1 MSRQTPNAPAAPGDQ
16 WKSQAGFILA
26 TVGSAAGVGNVWRFS
41 YVAGENG
48 GGTFL
53 LLYILSVL
61 LIGFPLI
68 LAETGIG
75 RALRYDSSPQT
86 QRLTALW
93 HWRGFRLLAVL
104 TALAILSFYA
114 VIAGWS
120 LRYFVGALD
129 GSLLA
134 IAATGH
140 GEFFAAFIADP
151 AQPVIWQGAMMLA
164 TTVIVMRGV
173 QRGIELANRIL
184 MPALFAAVVLLA
196 LYGVTQ
202 TGASGGLRF
211 LFAPDWSVLGEP
223 QVYLAAMGQAFFSLG
238 VGMAIF
244 VTYGRYMSE
253 GQSVPLAAGAVV
265 LGDTLVALFA
275 GIAIFTTVFAY
286 GTDPAAGPQ
295 LAFITLPHIFLALPG
310 GQGLAALFFGLLV
323 AGALTSMISLLEV
336 PVAWLI
342 EHTGWSRRSAAIAL
356 GLLIFLLG
364 IPSALGF
371 GALSGI
377 RLSGLGILDAIDF
390 VASNIMLPVGGL
402 MLLTVVGWRWG
413 RAPALAAAGFD
424 RSVWGAAWFL
434 LVRWVTPALTAIIL
448 LRELIRL

>member
-1 MSRQTPNAPAAPGDQ
+1 MSRQTPNASTAPADQ

-41 YVAGENG
+41 YVADENG

-61 LIGFPLI
+61 LIGLPLI
-68 LAETGIG
+68 LAETGVG
-75 RALRYDSSPQT
+75 RALRHDSGPST
-86 QRLTALW
+86 QRLTALR

-104 TALAILSFYA
+104 TSLAILSFYA

-120 LRYFVGALD
+120 LRYFIGALD
-129 GSLLA
+129 GSLLR

-140 GEFFAAFIADP
+140 GEFFAAFIADS
-151 AQPVIWQGAMMLA
+151 AQPIVWQGVMMLA
-164 TTVIVMRGV
+164 TTVIVLRGV

-184 MPALFAAVVLLA
+184 MPAMFAAVALLA

-211 LFAPDWSVLGEP
+211 LFAPDWSVLREP
-223 QVYLAAMGQAFFSLG
+223 RVYLAAMGQAFFSLG

-244 VTYGRYMSE
+244 VTYGRYMSDR
-253 GQSVPLAAGAVV
+253 QNVPLAAGAVV
-265 LGDTLVALFA
+265 IGDTLVALFA

-310 GQGLAALFFGLLV
+310 GQALAALFFGLLV

-336 PVAWLI
+336 PVAWCV
-342 EHTGWSRRSAAIAL
+342 EQTGWSRRTAAIAL
-356 GLLIFLLG
+356 GLLVFLLG

-371 GALSGI
+371 GLLSGI
-377 RLSGLGILDAIDF
+377 RLNGLGILDAIDF

-413 RAPALAAAGFD
+413 RTPALAATGLD
-424 RSVWGAAWFL
+424 RSVWGTPWFL
-434 LVRWVTPALTAIIL
+434 LVRWVTPALTAIVL
-448 LRELIRL
+448 LREFVRL